1 MDPKG
6 NGVRGLS
13 ASAQPVRQVAEL
25 KTGLSM
31 EYFSLTPAGAGTK
44 TPLLFIHGSFH
55 GGWCWAEHWLPY
67 FADEGYPVY
76 AVSLRGTTGSP
87 QAEGVKSVK
96 LQEHTEDLGAFISEV
111 LPPGSEPVLVGHSF
125 GGMYAQ
131 KVAESGKV
139 PLKGLA
145 MLCSVAPSGNSGT
158 VGRYIFSQPFLAW
171 KIVLAFVFK
180 KAGEDLGICRT
191 VFFSPDS
198 PPDSKIEEYMARFKA
213 DGAIGLD
220 VSDVSITPS
229 SFPRPI
235 KHDRPNTSTAYYKS
249 SRLESK
255 SPPVNMKAQTL
266 RRSISPRNMSF
277 QDLDPKPLPGAEA
290 IPSQNL
296 MGADGCADWL
306 DRAPPLLVAGT
317 PQDKV
322 VDLPALQE
330 TAKFY
335 KVEAL
340 MLNGAHEVMLEDC
353 WKENAEAVKTW
364 IDSVV

>member
-1 MDPKG
+1 MLGRLVILSTLIPPALGFRPLSPQFLSSQTLSFCSSALNNRASLLGLLSTPSSLSTMDPKG

-145 MLCSVAPSGNSGT
+145 MLCSVAPS
-158 VGRYIFSQPFLAW
+158 VLMESQVQTANTP
-171 KIVLAFVFK
+171 
-180 KAGEDLGICRT
+180 
-191 VFFSPDS
+191 
-198 PPDSKIEEYMARFKA
+198 
-213 DGAIGLD
+213 AI
-220 VSDVSITPS
+220 
-229 SFPRPI
+229 
-235 KHDRPNTSTAYYKS
+235 TA
-249 SRLESK
+249 
-255 SPPVNMKAQTL
+255 
-266 RRSISPRNMSF
+266 
-277 QDLDPKPLPGAEA
+277 
-290 IPSQNL
+290 
-296 MGADGCADWL
+296 
-306 DRAPPLLVAGT
+306 
-317 PQDKV
+317 
-322 VDLPALQE
+322 
-330 TAKFY
+330 
-335 KVEAL
+335 
-340 MLNGAHEVMLEDC
+340 
-353 WKENAEAVKTW
+353 
-364 IDSVV
+364 